1 MADLVR
7 VAVLHFGALADRLPE
22 CLADLGIGAPRF
34 ARAWIESDAFALELG
49 NRALGSQRSECL
61 GRQFHIT
68 NAGSCLG
75 SLDHVCDLIELYPGN
90 GSIPI
95 DVVPLQ
101 RLQLAW
107 AQACLKPELEH
118 GPFVG
123 AAGLEDGLALR
134 CSEWRH
140 HIVADLGR
148 LPDQFRQS
156 DALERTEGDQLIIQG
171 ILK

>member
-1 MADLVR
+1 MS
-7 VAVLHFGALADRLPE
+7 
-22 CLADLGIGAPRF
+22 ADLGIGAPRF
-34 ARAWIESDAFALELG
+34 ARAWIEPDAFALELG

-140 HIVADLGR
+140 YIVADLGR